1 MEFFGRCGGL
11 PENEAA
17 KVMHELSIGKDF
29 VLAELRMRTDCFSQ
43 LPLHL
48 LCLGHHDLGVMRAH
62 LAICLIQYEHLRC
75 TGADAHP
82 MTRAL
87 LSPGGPLRDSV
98 MVFLHGG
105 DLSPALLDFRRKAQL
120 SSNLEV
126 AVERRH
132 AQLHQHLR
140 AAPHHSEAFASIGLR
155 RHEILE
161 DMRNNPAVA
170 NRMAVLIDRAGHP
183 KCALEQLG
191 LRHHPVLAPYF
202 VGGLLP
208 RRTPHAVAGPII
220 YRCDLRTQF
229 GPLPSVAKGPDPES
243 NKETK
248 FEKYLT
254 VEEGVASKGDKSA
267 AGGDDAHAPSSSSA
281 GVPSQ
286 AAANQEGRQGASSS
300 LAQPGSRVD
309 EGGSAAGIHVVAE
322 GTASAVALEAER
334 NVGGPGPVERDVL
347 EKLMREALVSHLLM
361 VAKPDMVVSMQKS
374 FPLPSLSE
382 ALAPCVQCPPDLL
395 DELAECDV
403 DWAVV
408 GRHVALPKMHMQV
421 DMEEIDVALDGPER
435 RAGEVPQG
443 AAVGVGPAMA
453 WETNGLTFFRFV
465 SKSLALVHSKIG
477 GDRHNLKRSDVTLAL
492 LRIHA
497 VNRASRVALLS
508 DAPEGERVA
517 HMISH
522 DNLLSVIDIVCTWS
536 LEPAPPVCDPE
547 VGHSRR

>member
-1 MEFFGRCGGL
+1 
-11 PENEAA
+11 
-17 KVMHELSIGKDF
+17 
-29 VLAELRMRTDCFSQ
+29 
-43 LPLHL
+43 
-48 LCLGHHDLGVMRAH
+48 
-62 LAICLIQYEHLRC
+62 
-75 TGADAHP
+75 
-82 MTRAL
+82 
-87 LSPGGPLRDSV
+87 
-98 MVFLHGG
+98 
-105 DLSPALLDFRRKAQL
+105 
-120 SSNLEV
+120 
-126 AVERRH
+126 
-132 AQLHQHLR
+132 
-140 AAPHHSEAFASIGLR
+140 
-155 RHEILE
+155 
-161 DMRNNPAVA
+161 MRNNPAVA

-202 VGGLLP
+202 VGGLLS

-243 NKETK
+243 NKEK
-248 FEKYLT
+248 EFEKYLT
-254 VEEGVASKGDKSA
+254 VEEGVASKGDNSA

-361 VAKPDMVVSMQKS
+361 VAKPDMVFSMQKS

-421 DMEEIDVALDGPER
+421 DMEEIDVALDGLE
-435 RAGEVPQG
+435 
-443 AAVGVGPAMA
+443 
-453 WETNGLTFFRFV
+453 
-465 SKSLALVHSKIG
+465 
-477 GDRHNLKRSDVTLAL
+477 
-492 LRIHA
+492 
-497 VNRASRVALLS
+497 ASRRGSTRSGSGRGASHGLGDERLDILSGCEQILGARAFEDWRGSPQLEALRCDSRALAHSCCQSCIAGGLARRRPRRGESSAHDQSRQPPLS
-508 DAPEGERVA
+508 HRHCLHLVFGAR
-517 HMISH
+517 
-522 DNLLSVIDIVCTWS
+522 
-536 LEPAPPVCDPE
+536 PPVCDPE
-547 VGHSRR
+547 VGRSRR